1 MLTTMTNSKLSRLAL
16 NDQGF
21 AFDPATGDAFLLN
34 ASALSIIRGSQ
45 AGKADAELAESL
57 AEEFQVPLETAARD
71 VSDFVTR
78 LKAMRLV

>member
-1 MLTTMTNSKLSRLAL
+1 MQTTMRNSRLSRLAL

-21 AFDPATGDAFLLN
+21 AFDPAAGDAFLLN
-34 ASALSIIRGSQ
+34 SSALSVVRGCQ
-45 AGKADAELAESL
+45 AGKTETELAECL
-57 AEEFQVPLETAARD
+57 AEEFQIPLDTATRN